1 MIQTDLF
8 TLVLNGQKIGILWA
22 GRSSKELV
30 VNGDNSST
38 IENGFYCNQKSGFYY
53 NAKNG
58 LLHPSYDHRII
69 SGTLASRFRGSL
81 VEVVE
86 NESLLQEVPKM

>member
-1 MIQTDLF
+1 VNLGMKRTDMC
-8 TLVLNGQKIGILWA
+8 TPVLNGQKIGILWA

-38 IENGFYCNQKSGFYY
+38 IENGFCCNQK
-53 NAKNG
+53 NG
-58 LLHPSYDHRII
+58 LPHPSYDHRII
-69 SGTLASRFRGSL
+69 GGALASRFLGSL